1 MKRIAIRTTVMAAF
15 VLAGASMAFAD
26 PIEGMW
32 RNKDKVLLKVS
43 KCGAEFCIDVMDG
56 EYKGKRSGTLKADG
70 GGKYSGTLT
79 KFSLGALG
87 KNIAGKATLNG
98 NSLSLVGTKFGMSQT
113 DNWTRQ

>member
-1 MKRIAIRTTVMAAF
+1 MKHIAIRTAVAAAM
-15 VLAGASMAFAD
+15 VLAGASMACAD

-43 KCGAEFCIDVMDG
+43 KCAAEFCIDVMDG

-87 KNIAGKATLNG
+87 KNIAGKATLSG
-98 NSLSLVGTKFGMSQT
+98 NSLALVGTKFGVSQT